1 MAYALLEGN
10 MSSGDREGTDRD
22 GHAELT
28 ADLGA
33 ANAQENELRLSAFWE
48 GGSLMRVLPA
58 NGTLTIGRSTSCD
71 VRIDHASVSRKHA
84 ILHLGTVPRVE
95 DAGSQ
100 NGTRVAGRMA
110 VAGAPVPVAP
120 GEVIEL
126 GQVVLVIQ
134 GGDASTTAA
143 ARALAMRAAAMPAPR
158 TSFQSTSPMIAQKPS
173 SAPSQTMA
181 PPGAR
186 PNESPMQRVERL
198 VRLVAAGNIHVL
210 VLGETGTGKEV
221 IADRIHRAS
230 RRAAGPFVRV
240 DGASLTEPLLERE
253 LFGEGGGGMA
263 DKPGL
268 FETADGGTFFLDE
281 VAELPLGIQAKLV
294 RVLERREVQR
304 IGTAQ
309 AREVDVRFIAST
321 NRDLRALVAEGAFRE
336 DLYFRLNGITIEIP
350 PLRERQP
357 EIESIAR
364 ELLAKAC
371 AEAGRPPLDLGREA
385 IARLESY
392 EWPGN
397 VRELKNAIERAVLLS
412 SGDAIDP
419 QAVPAGEHVGDA
431 AAGARLRQ
439 DLATFER
446 QRIVEALEKC
456 AGNQTKAAQLLG
468 ISRRTLV
475 SRLGEYNL
483 PRPRGGGTKE
493 R

>member
-1 MAYALLEGN
+1 MAYALLEGI
-10 MSSGDREGTDRD
+10 MSAGDREGTEKD
-22 GHAELT
+22 GRTELT
-28 ADLGA
+28 ADLRTLKEK
-33 ANAQENELRLSAFWE
+33 ENEPRLSAFWD
-48 GGSLMRVLPA
+48 GGSLTRPLPPS
-58 NGTLTIGRSTSCD
+58 GTLTIGRSSSCD

-84 ILHLGTVPRVE
+84 ILHLGNVPKVE

-100 NGTRVAGRMA
+100 NGTRVAGRSA
-110 VAGAPVPVAP
+110 VSGAPVPVAP
-120 GEVIEL
+120 GEVIEI

-134 GGDASTTAA
+134 GGDASAA
-143 ARALAMRAAAMPAPR
+143 ARASGLRAAANPSRPSPR
-158 TSFQSTSPMIAQKPS
+158 PMIA
-173 SAPSQTMA
+173 APSQTIA

-186 PNESPMQRVERL
+186 SNESPMQRVERL

-240 DGASLTEPLLERE
+240 DGASLTEPLLEGE
-253 LFGEGGGGMA
+253 LFGEGN
-263 DKPGL
+263 KPGL

-281 VAELPLGIQAKLV
+281 VAELPLGIQAKLL

-304 IGTAQ
+304 VGSTQ
-309 AREVDVRFIAST
+309 SREVDVRFIAST
-321 NRDLRALVAEGAFRE
+321 NRDLRTLVAEGAFRE

-364 ELLAKAC
+364 VLLTNAC
-371 AEAGRPPLDLGREA
+371 KEAGRQPLDLGKEA
-385 IARLESY
+385 VARLESY

-412 SGDAIDP
+412 TGDAIDP

-483 PRPRGGGTKE
+483 PRPRGGGKA
-493 R
+493 